1 MRLQC
6 LTIIITNTEK
16 GGFMDRTK
24 QSMKSVRFKSL
35 LPEIYKM
42 LIMEN
47 YTHKE
52 VSEWLKRE
60 HDLDLLGDDNSGK
73 HFSNYLSLYGDIKT
87 ARESYSKALNKDKTL
102 QAKTWFTSYV
112 SEADIKNSSNAKKRA
127 SRPEDGNRTPSA
139 TTNSTGDNVGSEI
152 SYDDVSESQ
161 TAEESKNSFSL
172 AKKFNIKASSN
183 REIPDDPFEGFDANS
198 LKRKSKTI

>member
-1 MRLQC
+1 
-6 LTIIITNTEK
+6 
-16 GGFMDRTK
+16 MDRTK

-42 LIMEN
+42 LIIEN

-60 HDLDLLGDDNSGK
+60 HGLDLLGDDNSGK

-112 SEADIKNSSNAKKRA
+112 PEADIKNSSNAKKRA
-127 SRPEDGNRTPSA
+127 SRLDE
-139 TTNSTGDNVGSEI
+139 TNLRSNAGSTNKGGVDVNSET
-152 SYDDVSESQ
+152 SNDDVSENWTDEKEDSD
-161 TAEESKNSFSL
+161 TFSL
-172 AKKFNIKASSN
+172 AKKFNIKSSST

-198 LKRKSKTI
+198 LKRRPKTT